1 MQRQDLLWHVKYGI
15 LYKIENCGY
24 ILKRVQYTLYTNLFT
39 AILSTGFFGG
49 STSSASIF
57 SGSPHGDDARGDDA
71 CGDDARGDDARGD
84 DARGDDALEEGF
96 AEKFGLVPAFFASV
110 SITFPL

>member
-1 MQRQDLLWHVKYGI
+1 MSALTVGVFSSFLWVGPERVINDTLFPLL
-15 LYKIENCGY
+15 L
-24 ILKRVQYTLYTNLFT
+24 LFT